1 MNLYQYK
8 GKGQNR
14 YPITPLHGAYV
25 ICATDVDSNILLY
38 LGQVKGEKLSQ
49 WTTESERAIRFN
61 IMGHQN
67 LNPNMRTTLMK
78 IYRYSLEELKT
89 VMVNLHPNLQSFKLG
104 SYSISEKRLH
114 QALLIE
120 I

>member
-25 ICATDVDSNILLY
+25 ICATDVGSNILLY
-38 LGQVKGEKLSQ
+38 LGQVKGEKISQ
-49 WTTESERAIRFN
+49 WTTERERAIRFN

-67 LNPNMRTTLMK
+67 LNPNIRTTLMK
-78 IYRYSLEELKT
+78 IYKYSLEELKLIIADKYPDVKT
-89 VMVNLHPNLQSFKLG
+89 FKLS
-104 SYSISEKRLH
+104 SYSISEKRIH